1 MKLSK
6 SGHRLLED
14 SRAAA
19 LFFPA
24 DVYRG
29 VETKTLLA
37 DVQSEEVVIRPEIS
51 PVNADQVCGNRPFR
65 IGIIGDQFPPKS
77 DRLVLLPAVQE
88 FMRRRGDFSN
98 AEGTPP
104 HLDRQ

>member
-1 MKLSK
+1 MGCRMKLSK

-29 VETKTLLA
+29 VETKRLLA

-65 IGIIGDQFPPKS
+65 IGIIGDQVPTQIRSFGATPG
-77 DRLVLLPAVQE
+77 
-88 FMRRRGDFSN
+88 RRGIHAAAGRF
-98 AEGTPP
+98 
-104 HLDRQ
+104 Q